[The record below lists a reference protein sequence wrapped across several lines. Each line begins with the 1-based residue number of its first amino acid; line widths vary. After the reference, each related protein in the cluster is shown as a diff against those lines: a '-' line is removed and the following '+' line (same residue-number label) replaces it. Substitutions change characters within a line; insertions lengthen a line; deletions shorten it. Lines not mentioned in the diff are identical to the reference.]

1 MHATKSELRLRV
13 FRLGDIQ
20 CIINSN
26 DAEHVPALIND
37 RKSRPVIALE
47 QAHHFRKISACW
59 NRDQRGLLKITHQ
72 RVGVC
77 PDKQSKAHIKEECA
91 GGINNIEN
99 VERFN
104 TALRAAD
111 GIERLRNGH
120 AGREADVLRRHH
132 VAGGAFGV
140 AKQCARCCERLRAER
155 LQDPPRDFCWQ
166 VIKQRDAVIG
176 RHGIDKLKHLL
187 A

>member
-1 MHATKSELRLRV
+1 MHATESELRLRV
-13 FRLGDIQ
+13 FRLRDIQ
-20 CIINSN
+20 CIVNSD

-37 RKSRPVIALE
+37 RKGRPVVAFK
-47 QAHHFRKISACW
+47 QAHNFRKIGACG
-59 NRDQRGLLKITHQ
+59 NGDQCGLLKITHQ
-72 RVGVC
+72 RVRVC
-77 PDKQSKAHIKEECA
+77 PDKESKAHIKEECA

-99 VERFN
+99 VECLD

-140 AKQCARCCERLRAER
+140 AKQCARCGERLRAER
-155 LQDPPRDFCWQ
+155 IQDPPRDFCW
-166 VIKQRDAVIG
+166 
-176 RHGIDKLKHLL
+176 
-187 A
+187 